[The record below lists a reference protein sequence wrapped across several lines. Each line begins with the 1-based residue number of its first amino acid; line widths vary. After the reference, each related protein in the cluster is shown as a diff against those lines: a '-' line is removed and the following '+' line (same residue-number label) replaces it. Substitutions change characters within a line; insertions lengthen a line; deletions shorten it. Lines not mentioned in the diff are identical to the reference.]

1 MLLSLPL
8 CNGDHVQ
15 LVLSQ
20 SLYALFSS
28 ARYNRYVTRCL
39 SEHTAFHSSPCTPRS
54 ERRLEAALQMTK
66 NTLYADQ
73 FDRLP
78 LHRAKTERR
87 DEYRAYKQQKER
99 VLEVIYFIRGGS
111 DAQIEREVLLRTDG
125 IAS

>member
-1 MLLSLPL
+1 MFS
-8 CNGDHVQ
+8 
-15 LVLSQ
+15 
-20 SLYALFSS
+20 LFSHKACMLCS
-28 ARYNRYVTRCL
+28 QVRVTIVMLHDVFPSILPFILRL
-39 SEHTAFHSSPCTPRS
+39 ADTPRS

-111 DAQIEREVLLRTDG
+111 DAQIERARGLLNDPLAARAAG
-125 IAS
+125 NV